1 MRNYFSYVLIF
12 LSAHIFHF
20 QAISIGRGLFIL
32 MHLLIDENLKE
43 SILFRYDF
51 KGKWMPNSFCN
62 LWSWYWSVSVD

>member
-43 SILFRYDF
+43 SIFVPLRF
-51 KGKWMPNSFCN
+51 
-62 LWSWYWSVSVD
+62 